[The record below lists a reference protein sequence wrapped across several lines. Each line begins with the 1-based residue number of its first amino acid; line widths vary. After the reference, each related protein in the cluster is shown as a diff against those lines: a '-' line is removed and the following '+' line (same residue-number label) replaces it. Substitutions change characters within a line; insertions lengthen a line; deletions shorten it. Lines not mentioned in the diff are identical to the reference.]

1 MFSWCPLLEHH
12 AVMLPIE
19 ENARLGH
26 KVNFAPGKIP
36 LQGKIPKN
44 VYSVPAQEMS
54 DVGAVTKP
62 RCETSR
68 NLLVCPQTRQPI
80 SATNGPKFTILWG
93 HVDEILLFNR
103 FFLIVDTCLSCE
115 DIAWQIVRWCEDGEF
130 LRPVFSASLV
140 QHISDLHYKI
150 ALRPHHVWK
159 YSRHLIC
166 DR

>member
-103 FFLIVDTCLSCE
+103 FFLIVDTCLSCR
-115 DIAWQIVRWCEDGEF
+115 DISLTKVCDGVQMANFSQIFAFCISSEPHAAHF
-130 LRPVFSASLV
+130 RP
-140 QHISDLHYKI
+140 
-150 ALRPHHVWK
+150 AL
-159 YSRHLIC
+159 
-166 DR
+166 